1 MPAAWFQS
9 LNPLVIVVFAP
20 LFSALWSWLGARK
33 LDPSA
38 PLKFMLGLARHGAGL
53 PGIALAAAKLA
64 AGAGLVSMSWLI
76 GVYLVHTFGELCLS
90 PVGLSAFTKL
100 APARFAGQSLG
111 VWFTATALG
120 ELIASLFAGSIDFG
134 NLPAVPGQ
142 FMHIFWFGIVA
153 AAAML
158 VLAPLAKRWSSGV
171 H

>member
-1 MPAAWFQS
+1 MRSTACCSP
-9 LNPLVIVVFAP
+9 PFA
-20 LFSALWSWLGARK
+20 ALWSRWRAPQSVGA
-33 LDPSA
+33 A
-38 PLKFMLGLARHGAGL
+38 KFTLRLVACARL
-53 PGIALAAAKLA
+53 PVIALAQWLA
-64 AGAGLVSMSWLI
+64 AGTGLVSITAIACACSTPWA
-76 GVYLVHTFGELCLS
+76 VCLS
-90 PVGLSAFTKL
+90 PVGLSAFSKL

-120 ELIASLFAGSIDFG
+120 ELIASLFAGSMDFC

-142 FMHIFWFGIVA
+142 YMHIFWFGIVA